1 MESTESTTKNEIKIE
16 PVTRL
21 EGHGKVTVVL
31 SKGKVKDVQFNVTA
45 VRFFEKFLEGRR
57 AEDAP
62 IITPRICGICPQPH
76 HLASIKAVEGA
87 WGVTPPPAANK
98 LRELML
104 LGKMIQSHALHFY
117 ALAAPDFLV
126 GPFAD
131 SSLRNVVTVAKHLPD
146 VVTKALELMRHGQ
159 ELAGLIGGK
168 PIHPVTAIPG
178 GMSKPLAEKDRDDWL
193 KKMKR
198 TMELAEFTANL
209 GLKVVESYWDVITR
223 IGVVETY
230 YIGLANQGVH
240 NFYEG
245 TIRVMSPKGKIEAD
259 FPPKDYL
266 NFAGEHA
273 VPHCYVTHL
282 YYKPAGYPDGIWRA
296 NTLARINV
304 VERMATPRAQ
314 ELQKDLRSKVGRPC
328 HATFAY
334 HWARLVELVESVE
347 RARQLLEDP
356 QIVSQDIKVEDVQP
370 RQGNG
375 VGCVEAPRGTL
386 IHNYWTDDKGIITKA
401 NLIVATNNNVGAI
414 EKCLQHVA
422 KQCIEEKAHEKVMFP
437 TPMIRL

>member
-1 MESTESTTKNEIKIE
+1 MSKAAKDEIVIE

-21 EGHGKVTVVL
+21 EGHAKITILL
-31 SKGKVKDVQFNVTA
+31 SKGKVKDVQFNVTS

-76 HLASIKAVEGA
+76 HLASVKAVEAA
-87 WGVTPPPAANK
+87 WKISPPPPATK

-117 ALAAPDFLV
+117 ALAAPDFVV

-131 SSLRNVVTVAKHLPD
+131 PSMRNVLTIAKHLPD
-146 VVTKALELMRHGQ
+146 VATKALELMRHGQ
-159 ELAGLIGGK
+159 ELAGLVGGK

-178 GMSKPLAEKDRDDWL
+178 GMSKPLTEEHRDSWL
-193 KKMKR
+193 KKMGR
-198 TMELAEFTANL
+198 IMELAEFSANL
-209 GLKVVESYWDVITR
+209 GLKVVEDYWDVITK

-230 YIGLANQGVH
+230 YIGLANSGAH
-240 NFYEG
+240 NFYDG
-245 TIRVMSPKGKIEAD
+245 TIRVMSPEGKIEAD

-266 NFAGEHA
+266 NFMGEQV

-304 VERMATPRAQ
+304 AEKMATPKAQ
-314 ELQKDLRSKVGRPC
+314 EFLKAFRNKVGRPC

-334 HWARLVELVESVE
+334 HWARLIEIIESVE
-347 RARQLLEDP
+347 RAEQLLEDP
-356 QIVSQDIKVEDVQP
+356 QIVSQDVKVADVEP
-370 RQGNG
+370 CEGNG

-386 IHNYWTDDKGIITKA
+386 IHNYWTDNKGIITKA

-414 EKCLQHVA
+414 EKCLKHVA
-422 KQCIEEKAHEKVMFP
+422 KQVIEEKAHQNVKFP
-437 TPMIRL
+437 NPMIKTA

>member
-1 MESTESTTKNEIKIE
+1 MESTESTAKNEIEIE

-21 EGHGKVTVVL
+21 EGHGKVTIVL

-87 WGVTPPPAANK
+87 WGVTPPPAASK

-104 LGKMIQSHALHFY
+104 LGKMIQSHTLHFY
-117 ALAAPDFLV
+117 ALAAPDFVV

-131 SSLRNVVTVAKHLPD
+131 TSARNVVTIAKHLPD

-159 ELAGLIGGK
+159 ELAGLVGGK

-178 GMSKPLAEKDRDDWL
+178 GMSKPLIEKDRDDWL
-193 KKMKR
+193 KKMER
-198 TMELAEFTANL
+198 IMELAEFTASL

-230 YIGLANQGVH
+230 YIGLASQGVH

-259 FPPKDYL
+259 FSPKDYL
-266 NFAGEHA
+266 DFVGEHA

-304 VERMATPRAQ
+304 VDRMAMPRAQ
-314 ELQKDLRSKVGRPC
+314 ELLKDFRSKVGRPC

-334 HWARLVELVESVE
+334 HWARLIELIESVE

-386 IHNYWTDDKGIITKA
+386 IHNYWTDEKGIITKA

-422 KQCIEEKAHEKVMFP
+422 KQCIEEKAHEKVKFP
-437 TPMIRL
+437 TPMIKV